1 MPTTPLPPTNS
12 TNVRSI
18 KVPLALRFAGGSI
31 RALGAVS
38 ASAAAALAEHF
49 FLSPPRFPAPARER
63 AAFALARPTAIDS
76 PEGRLRLWRFDDR
89 PVDVLLLH
97 GWGGRSSQMGAF
109 VAPLR
114 AAGLG
119 VAALDGPAHGD
130 SAGRLATVPGFARAL
145 LAAHEQLGFRAVM
158 AHSMGG
164 AATAVAVGLHG
175 LALDAAVLIG
185 SPATPS
191 RFLRDFVDAVA
202 LPAHIEAALLGRL
215 AARTGL
221 TLADIDIT
229 ALAPALRGSALIVHD
244 RADREVP
251 HADAEAIARA
261 WPGAE
266 LLTTTG
272 LGHRRILRDP
282 HLVAVAC
289 RFVSTALGRPAR
301 GCATPGC
308 LEFALPPGIQCE
320 RCALDAFLFDPHA
333 RWAPAA

>member
-1 MPTTPLPPTNS
+1 MPKTARSRDNS
-12 TNVRSI
+12 TNVRAR
-18 KVPLALRFAGGSI
+18 KAPLALRIAGGSI
-31 RALGAVS
+31 RALGVVS
-38 ASAAAALAEHF
+38 RSAAAVLAEHL
-49 FLSPPRFPAPARER
+49 FLSPPRFRAPAREQT
-63 AAFALARPTAIDS
+63 AFALARPTAIDS

-97 GWGGRSSQMGAF
+97 GWGGRSSQMSAF

-114 AAGLG
+114 AAGFG
-119 VAALDGPAHGD
+119 VAALDGPAHGA

-145 LAAHEQLGFRAVM
+145 LAAHAVLGFRAVV

-164 AATAVAVGLHG
+164 AATGVAVGRHG
-175 LALDAAVLIG
+175 LPLEAAVLIG
-185 SPATPS
+185 SPSTPS
-191 RFLRDFVDAVA
+191 RFLRDFVDAAA
-202 LPAHIEAALLGRL
+202 LPVDIEAALLRRL
-215 AARTGL
+215 AIRTGL

-229 ALAPALRGSALIVHD
+229 ALAPSLRGAALVVHD

-261 WPGAE
+261 WHGAE
-266 LLTTTG
+266 LLTTSG

-282 HLVAVAC
+282 DVVAAAC
-289 RFVSTALGRPAR
+289 HFVSASLGHPVR

-308 LEFALPPGIQCE
+308 LDFAPQPGARCE

-333 RWAPAA
+333 RWVPAA

>member
-1 MPTTPLPPTNS
+1 MPTPPPPSVNS
-12 TNVRSI
+12 TNVRSR
-18 KVPLALRFAGGSI
+18 KVPLALRLAGGSI
-31 RALGAVS
+31 RTLGAVS
-38 ASAAAALAEHF
+38 RSAAAAVAEHL
-49 FLSPPRFPAPARER
+49 FLSPPRFTAPAREQ
-63 AAFALARPTAIDS
+63 AAFALARSTAIDS
-76 PEGRLRLWRFDDR
+76 PEGRLRLWRFDER

-97 GWGGRSSQMGAF
+97 GWGGRSSQMSAF

-119 VAALDGPAHGD
+119 VAALDGPAHGA

-145 LAAHEQLGFRAVM
+145 LAAHAALGFRAVV

-164 AATAVAVGLHG
+164 AATGVAVGRHG

-202 LPAHIEAALLGRL
+202 LPADIEAALLRRL
-215 AARTGL
+215 AIRTGL

-229 ALAPALRGSALIVHD
+229 SLGPTLSGGALVIHD

-251 HADAEAIARA
+251 HADAEAIAHA
-261 WPGAE
+261 WRGAE
-266 LLTTTG
+266 LLTTAG

-282 HLVAVAC
+282 HVVAAAC
-289 RFVSTALGRPAR
+289 RFVAAALGHPVR
-301 GCATPGC
+301 GCVTPGC
-308 LEFALPPGIQCE
+308 LDVATAPGVHCE

-333 RWAPAA
+333 RWASAA